1 MVKIAALLRTQLSQM
16 TDGVVMDVFVIMGV
30 YTHVMIAIIQ
40 VNTHNCWFREVNA
53 FLIIM

>member
-1 MVKIAALLRTQLSQM
+1 M

>member
-16 TDGVVMDVFVIMGV
+16 TDGVAMDVFVIMGV
-30 YTHVMIAIIQ
+30 YTHVMIAITQ
-40 VNTHNCWFREVNA
+40 VNTHNYWFLQVNT

>member
-16 TDGVVMDVFVIMGV
+16 TDGVAMDVFVIMGV
-30 YTHVMIAIIQ
+30 YTHVMIAITQ
-40 VNTHNCWFREVNA
+40 VNTHNYWFLQVNA